1 MSDAKSVSRLQHA
14 QQEIDR
20 ALGPNFARDHPDVLI
35 AVMQNMSSDYAALVV
50 AHAIQDVAAALVEG
64 VELSGNAGL
73 VAARSTLVRP

>member
-1 MSDAKSVSRLQHA
+1 MPESQSVSRLQHA

-50 AHAIQDVAAALVEG
+50 AHDVAAALAEG
-64 VELSGNAGL
+64 VALPGDAGL
-73 VAARSTLVRP
+73 VVARYPLVHP